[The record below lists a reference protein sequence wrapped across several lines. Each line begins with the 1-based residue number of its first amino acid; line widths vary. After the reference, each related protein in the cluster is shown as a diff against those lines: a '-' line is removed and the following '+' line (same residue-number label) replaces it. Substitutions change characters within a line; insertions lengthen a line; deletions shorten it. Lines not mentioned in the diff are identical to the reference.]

1 MQQTMTPCD
10 LQMRSHNLC
19 EGSQCLCNPLHK
31 LFAKTGCRICA
42 GTSRLVRPDFIVQS
56 KLVRWPGT
64 CINSQPH
71 CFFKLKQISN
81 GYLKEEATNWSPVLT
96 HANRQTDRETDRD
109 GDGDRD
115 RRQTDRHRQTQ
126 TTDNRHTQTYTYRR
140 RQQTDTDRQRRTET
154 DTDRQRETNRHT
166 DRHIQTHTDT
176 HTHADR

>member
-1 MQQTMTPCD
+1 MFNIDMHHLSHTDSWSLSSSKASSAAAVCLSHLVLSTLIQNFLALRRCPMQQTMTPCD

-81 GYLKEEATNWSPVLT
+81 GPMVT
-96 HANRQTDRETDRD
+96 
-109 GDGDRD
+109 
-115 RRQTDRHRQTQ
+115 
-126 TTDNRHTQTYTYRR
+126 
-140 RQQTDTDRQRRTET
+140 
-154 DTDRQRETNRHT
+154 
-166 DRHIQTHTDT
+166 
-176 HTHADR
+176 